1 MGQVWE
7 QPQGWVQNPRLVTA
21 RGQKLPSSR
30 RGEGMEQWCQPETQK
45 ALWEE
50 RAAWQGLSGGW
61 RRPTVFAVGRLCR
74 LRVQEVMHL
83 FTSLCSAL
91 WSPAPPLAGPSQKS
105 EARGGERGNH
115 SFSALGTEQVE
126 MGGEGKIPRARG
138 RCGNIF
144 KSLWTKF
151 SAKKGLSQTY
161 KSSGS

>member
-7 QPQGWVQNPRLVTA
+7 QPRGWGQNPWPVTA
-21 RGQKLPSSR
+21 RGRKLPSSR
-30 RGEGMEQWCQPETQK
+30 RGEEMEQGHQPETQK
-45 ALWEE
+45 ALWED

-61 RRPTVFAVGRLCR
+61 RRPTVWRVCR
-74 LRVQEVMHL
+74 RGVQEVMHL

-91 WSPAPPLAGPSQKS
+91 WSPARHWLVPEVRGQGRWARQSLPLA
-105 EARGGERGNH
+105 
-115 SFSALGTEQVE
+115 LCTEQVE
-126 MGGEGKIPRARG
+126 MSREGKIPKARE

-161 KSSGS
+161 KSSESYAR

>member
-61 RRPTVFAVGRLCR
+61 RRPTVWKTLQAAGAGGDAFVHLTLLCP
-74 LRVQEVMHL
+74 LV
-83 FTSLCSAL
+83 SC
-91 WSPAPPLAGPSQKS
+91 PPLAGPSQKS

>member
-7 QPQGWVQNPRLVTA
+7 QPRGWVQNPQLVTG
-21 RGQKLPSSR
+21 RGWKLPSSR
-30 RGEGMEQWCQPETQK
+30 RVEGMERWCQPETRRLRGK
-45 ALWEE
+45 
-50 RAAWQGLSGGW
+50 RGLPDRGWAEAEGGQ
-61 RRPTVFAVGRLCR
+61 PSGRLCR
-74 LRVQEVMHL
+74 RRVQEVMYS

-91 WSPAPPLAGPSQKS
+91 SCPPLAGPSQKS

-115 SFSALGTEQVE
+115 FRSTLGTEQVE

-161 KSSGS
+161 KSSGSYAR